1 MPTLSNQLR
10 LFGLI
15 QEMHREAADLGLS
28 RTAAA
33 LKVTAAVAM
42 EELSD
47 AAPDGAALPDM
58 KSDEDED
65 QSA

>member
-1 MPTLSNQLR
+1 MPSFSNRLR

-15 QEMHREAADLGLS
+15 QNLQKEAADLGLT

-33 LKVTAAVAM
+33 LEVTIAVTM

-47 AAPDGAALPDM
+47 LGHPPDAELA
-58 KSDEDED
+58 DEVETANDE
-65 QSA
+65 

>member
-1 MPTLSNQLR
+1 MSALSNQLR

-15 QEMHREAADLGLS
+15 EEMHREAADLGLS

-47 AAPDGAALPDM
+47 AAPAGVNLPKIDR
-58 KSDEDED
+58 DEDED
-65 QSA
+65 QPA

>member
-1 MPTLSNQLR
+1 MPALSNRLR

-15 QEMHREAADLGLS
+15 QDLHREAADLGLS

-47 AAPDGAALPDM
+47 GAPEGEDLPDV
-58 KSDEDED
+58 DEEES
-65 QSA
+65 QAS

>member
-1 MPTLSNQLR
+1 MPALSNRLR

-15 QEMHREAADLGLS
+15 QELHREAADLGLS

-47 AAPDGAALPDM
+47 GAPVGADLP
-58 KSDEDED
+58 KVENEEDED
-65 QSA
+65 RAS